1 MVNTKMTAIADKIRS
16 ILGITGKMGLDA
28 MASNLNTEQSNIAA
42 AFASVEAKGGTV
54 PDAQISGNLANAIS
68 SIPDKP
74 DGVTV
79 QKKTGTFTTNRTS
92 GEATVNCGF
101 KPDVV
106 YITLNETYQSKPLV
120 GAVDFGSLG
129 KDNAYIALWSS
140 NQTYILWTI
149 TVNRTSSGFSI
160 DSYVY
165 TNDWNSSV
173 QQKTFNYSAVK
184 YT

>member
-1 MVNTKMTAIADKIRS
+1 MVNTKMIAIADKIRS

-28 MASNLNTEQSNIAA
+28 MAANLETELTNLAA

-54 PDAQISGNLANAIS
+54 PESKISGNLATAIDG
-68 SIPDKP
+68 IP
-74 DGVTV
+74 DGVSV
-79 QKKTGTFTTNRTS
+79 QIKSGTFTTNRTS

-129 KDNAYIALWSS
+129 KDDAYISLWSS

-149 TVNRTSSGFSI
+149 KVNRTSNGFSI

-165 TNDWNSSV
+165 KSDWSSSV

>member
-16 ILGITGKMGLDA
+16 LLGITGKMGLDA
-28 MASNLNTEQSNIAA
+28 MAANLETEQTNLAA

-54 PDAQISGNLANAIS
+54 PESKISGNLATAIDG
-68 SIPDKP
+68 IP
-74 DGVTV
+74 DGVSV
-79 QKKTGTFTTNRTS
+79 QRKSGTFTTNKTS

-106 YITLNETYQSKPLV
+106 YITLNETYQSKPIV

-149 TVNRTSSGFSI
+149 TVNRTSNGFSI